1 MNGFFQGRLINRK
14 VGFLDTIEKNN
25 LQTGIKSKKK
35 KKKKRQKVIFFQLFK
50 RNGKHLDIRLSLEEA
65 FSFPITTVP
74 LSIATSDGKLR

>member
-35 KKKKRQKVIFFQLFK
+35 KKAKSNFFLTLQ
-50 RNGKHLDIRLSLEEA
+50 EEWQA
-65 FSFPITTVP
+65 FGHTLKP
-74 LSIATSDGKLR
+74 

>member
-35 KKKKRQKVIFFQLFK
+35 KKKKKRKNLIFF
-50 RNGKHLDIRLSLEEA
+50 
-65 FSFPITTVP
+65 
-74 LSIATSDGKLR
+74 

>member
-35 KKKKRQKVIFFQLFK
+35 KKKAKSNFFLTLQ
-50 RNGKHLDIRLSLEEA
+50 EEWQA
-65 FSFPITTVP
+65 FGHTLKP
-74 LSIATSDGKLR
+74 

>member
-35 KKKKRQKVIFFQLFK
+35 KKKAKSNFFLTIQ
-50 RNGKHLDIRLSLEEA
+50 EEWQA
-65 FSFPITTVP
+65 FGHTLKP
-74 LSIATSDGKLR
+74 

>member
-35 KKKKRQKVIFFQLFK
+35 KKRQKVILPKLFK

-74 LSIATSDGKLR
+74 LSTQLLMES

>member
-35 KKKKRQKVIFFQLFK
+35 KKKAKSNF
-50 RNGKHLDIRLSLEEA
+50 A
-65 FSFPITTVP
+65 
-74 LSIATSDGKLR
+74 

>member
-35 KKKKRQKVIFFQLFK
+35 KRQKVIFFNSS
-50 RNGKHLDIRLSLEEA
+50 RGMA
-65 FSFPITTVP
+65 
-74 LSIATSDGKLR
+74 SIWTYA